1 MRTVNIIGGFLVCL
15 MVANMLLMRHYFD
28 KLNEPKP
35 IELKLDAPSLV
46 QMQQR
51 LDAMYEECKLRDSA
65 IYREVLNLRNDL
77 NGQKSIDSRDKVA
90 GL

>member
-1 MRTVNIIGGFLVCL
+1 
-15 MVANMLLMRHYFD
+15 MRHYFD